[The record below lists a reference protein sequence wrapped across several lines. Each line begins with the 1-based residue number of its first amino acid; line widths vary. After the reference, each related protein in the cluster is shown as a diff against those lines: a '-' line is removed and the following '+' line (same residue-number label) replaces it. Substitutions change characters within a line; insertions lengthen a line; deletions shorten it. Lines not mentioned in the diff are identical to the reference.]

1 MTSSTDNV
9 SLDGTG
15 KLRITPRRHAA
26 GNWTSGRIETDRSDF
41 RPPAGGK
48 LRVEARLQMPNVT
61 GAAAKYWP
69 GFWMLGAPYRGNWW
83 NWPGVGEL
91 DIPDIAP
98 RSSDL
103 FLAGGSQANH
113 LQSTIDQTWSSYSS
127 AVQIL
132 GHANPLTGLTL
143 GIGW

>member
-1 MTSSTDNV
+1 
-9 SLDGTG
+9 
-15 KLRITPRRHAA
+15 
-26 GNWTSGRIETDRSDF
+26 
-41 RPPAGGK
+41 
-48 LRVEARLQMPNVT
+48 MPNVT

-113 LQSTIDQTWSSYSS
+113 LQSTIEQPGPPTHRPCRSW
-127 AVQIL
+127 A
-132 GHANPLTGLTL
+132 TRTR
-143 GIGW
+143 